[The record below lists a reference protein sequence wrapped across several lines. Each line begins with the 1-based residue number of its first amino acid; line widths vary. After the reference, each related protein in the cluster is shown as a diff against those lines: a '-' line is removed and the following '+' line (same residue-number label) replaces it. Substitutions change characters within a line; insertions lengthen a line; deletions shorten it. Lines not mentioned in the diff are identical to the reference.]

1 MSWTIGRK
9 LGAAFGAV
17 SVLFLIALAVSLS
30 FAGKANDRWDETL
43 ALAEAEQGVTQQI
56 RGIQAQ
62 MRAQAQLAATFDR
75 RFEAEFEAGVEA
87 GNEGSAAV
95 EALKDPVVT
104 QISSEANAAD
114 HKHDAA
120 VVDQLFPAA
129 RRGDREAALRA
140 LAAADEAVDV
150 ILAKTLTIEEHIGKR
165 QDAAVAAARDATGD
179 ARRYALLA
187 ALAALA
193 LAVAISLWIVRGIR
207 RGVVAILDRL
217 RGLSTESGELS
228 GALDAAAGGDLTV
241 GVRSSTEPI
250 DEIGG
255 DEIGQ
260 VAVAVNEIRS
270 STASSVES
278 YNAMR
283 ASLHSLVGDLSIA
296 ASSVAGS
303 SQQMASTSEES
314 GRAVGEIAHAIGEV
328 AQGLERQVRKIEST
342 RELTEEVARATE
354 ASHADASGAS
364 EAASV
369 AREVAGQGVHSAEI
383 ATSAMEAV
391 RSSSA
396 SATETM
402 RELGAKS
409 EEIGGIVETITGIA
423 EQTNLLALNAAIEAA
438 RAGEQGRGFA
448 VVADE
453 VRKLAEDAQ
462 SAAATIASL
471 VQEVQHKTD
480 QAVAVVEDGARRT
493 AEGSETVEQA
503 RDAFVALGASVED
516 MTGRIDAISGAVARI
531 AQASARMQD
540 DVAEVAA
547 VAEQSSASTE
557 QVSATTQQTS
567 ASAQEI
573 AASAAALS
581 ETAEALEG
589 LVARF
594 KLSA

>member
-1 MSWTIGRK
+1 MTWTLGRK

-17 SVLFLIALAVSLS
+17 SVLFIIALAVSLS

-43 ALAEAEQGVTQQI
+43 ALTKAEQGASQQI

-75 RFEAEFEAGVEA
+75 GYEAAFEAGVDA
-87 GNEGSAAV
+87 GNKGSAAV

-104 QISSEANAAD
+104 KISAEANAAD

-129 RRGDREAALRA
+129 RRGDRAAALRA
-140 LAAADEAVDV
+140 LAGADEAVDV
-150 ILAKTLTIEEHIGKR
+150 ILAKTLTIDEHIAAR
-165 QDAAVAAARDATGD
+165 HAAAVAAARDATSD
-179 ARRYALLA
+179 ARRYAILA
-187 ALAALA
+187 ALAAIL
-193 LAVAISLWIVRGIR
+193 LAISISWWIVRGIR
-207 RGVVAILDRL
+207 RGVVAILERL
-217 RGLSTESGELS
+217 RGLSDESGELS
-228 GALDAAAGGDLTV
+228 SALDAAAGGDLTI
-241 GVRSSTEPI
+241 GVVSSTEPI
-250 DEIGG
+250 EEVGG
-255 DEIGQ
+255 DEIGE
-260 VAVAVNEIRS
+260 VAVAVNAIRD
-270 STASSVES
+270 STAASVGS
-278 YNAMR
+278 YNDMR
-283 ASLHSLVGDLSIA
+283 ASLHSLVGDLSVA
-296 ASSVAGS
+296 AQSVAGS
-303 SQQMASTSEES
+303 SQEMASTSDES

-328 AQGLERQVRKIEST
+328 ALGLERQVRKIEST

-354 ASHADASGAS
+354 ASHADAAGAT

-369 AREVAGQGVHSAEI
+369 AREVADQGVQSAQV
-383 ATSAMEAV
+383 ATDAMDAV
-391 RSSSA
+391 RASSTE
-396 SATETM
+396 ATETM

-409 EEIGGIVETITGIA
+409 AQITGIVETITGIA

-462 SAAATIASL
+462 SAAATIAAL
-471 VQEVQHKTD
+471 VQEVQRKTE

-493 AEGSETVEQA
+493 AEGSDTVEQA

-516 MTGRIDAISGAVARI
+516 MTGRIGAISGAVARI
-531 AQASARMQD
+531 ADASARMQD
-540 DVAEVAA
+540 DVNEVAA

-581 ETAEALEG
+581 ETAEALEA